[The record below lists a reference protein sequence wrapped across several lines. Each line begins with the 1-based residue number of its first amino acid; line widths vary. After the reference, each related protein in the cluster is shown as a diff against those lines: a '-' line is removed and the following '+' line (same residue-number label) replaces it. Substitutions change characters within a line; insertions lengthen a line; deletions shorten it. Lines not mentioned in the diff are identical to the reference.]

1 MGFRTWLRLYVIHKV
16 WHPAMNCFLEIKI
29 NLSVYVITNLPHQN
43 LSQIHLIS
51 KANKEILLNNLH
63 LKEKKRERKTE
74 RDRNNCLT
82 PGLFDLQVSRH
93 YMYVS
98 ILNRYSPVSL

>member
-1 MGFRTWLRLYVIHKV
+1 MD
-16 WHPAMNCFLEIKI
+16 CFLEIKI

-63 LKEKKRERKTE
+63 LKEKKERETE
-74 RDRNNCLT
+74 TETTLVLPQGFLICSFQD
-82 PGLFDLQVSRH
+82 
-93 YMYVS
+93 S
-98 ILNRYSPVSL
+98 ICTYPF

>member
-1 MGFRTWLRLYVIHKV
+1 MD
-16 WHPAMNCFLEIKI
+16 CFLEIKI

-63 LKEKKRERKTE
+63 LKERKRERERLRETE
-74 RDRNNCLT
+74 TTVLPQGFLICSFQDTICT
-82 PGLFDLQVSRH
+82 YPF
-93 YMYVS
+93 
-98 ILNRYSPVSL
+98 